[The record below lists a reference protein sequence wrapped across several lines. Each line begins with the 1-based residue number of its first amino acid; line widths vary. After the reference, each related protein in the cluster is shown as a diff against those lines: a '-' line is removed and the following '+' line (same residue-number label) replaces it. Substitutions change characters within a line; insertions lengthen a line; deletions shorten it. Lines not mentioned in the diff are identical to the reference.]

1 MILANAA
8 APPAVPKELAYELL
22 LDSSEK
28 RMPFYSVRRPTVMQK
43 LNERGKP
50 VPGVSTVTNDMDDHP
65 MRFAPLSVRNE
76 ETNQENFLYRLDLE
90 YHFVSAFVAR
100 NEQSK
105 KIMPLAHVVWHA
117 DWHAEY
123 HWANGACIPYP
134 VKGALKVE
142 PWKKGPPDQAA
153 VGRTA
158 RYVTDKITNPTSD
171 PAKTGNAV
179 LGAANAKLFGSVPFW
194 NLSHRTEWSPDV
206 PVAFWK

>member
-1 MILANAA
+1 MESRNGGRCRAHSSPAGVRMNRQPVAPCGSSDEVIRAAPDCRVRHHDGANAA
-8 APPAVPKELAYELL
+8 NPEVY
-22 LDSSEK
+22 
-28 RMPFYSVRRPTVMQK
+28 RP
-43 LNERGKP
+43 
-50 VPGVSTVTNDMDDHP
+50 
-65 MRFAPLSVRNE
+65 
-76 ETNQENFLYRLDLE
+76 
-90 YHFVSAFVAR
+90 AR

-142 PWKKGPPDQAA
+142 PWKKGPPDQAT

-179 LGAANAKLFGSVPFW
+179 LGAANAKLFGSVPLW
-194 NLSHRTEWSPDV
+194 NLAHRSEWSPDV
-206 PVAFWK
+206 PAAFWK